1 MATPETPD
9 DMARR
14 LAATIEVGATDDSA
28 ERILNHL
35 RWEFAQILMNIDPMR
50 LSARDL
56 LGLLGI
62 LVPIHADFLGDIMAG
77 PKQVLSCPRHRGS
90 HCGCKLR
97 VVT

>member
-1 MATPETPD
+1 MTTPEKPD

-14 LAATIEVGATDDSA
+14 LAATIEIGATDDSA

-35 RWEFAQILMNIDPMR
+35 RWEFAQILTHIDPMK

-62 LVPIHADFLGDIMAG
+62 LVPVHSDFLGG
-77 PKQVLSCPRHRGS
+77 VEQSVSCTRHGGV
-90 HCGCKLR
+90 HCACKLR
-97 VVT
+97 IVT